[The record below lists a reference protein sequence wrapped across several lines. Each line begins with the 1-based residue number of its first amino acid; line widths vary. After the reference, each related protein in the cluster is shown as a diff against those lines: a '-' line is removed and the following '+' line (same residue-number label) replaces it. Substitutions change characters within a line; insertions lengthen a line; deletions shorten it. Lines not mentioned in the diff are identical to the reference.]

1 MSRRCPICC
10 AFIKHGFVHALKCFG
25 MAVPSTFKLFC
36 FAGHLRDT
44 LDFLSPEARDVAA
57 RDSGD
62 G

>member
-1 MSRRCPICC
+1 M
-10 AFIKHGFVHALKCFG
+10 
-25 MAVPSTFKLFC
+25 PSTFKLFC

-44 LDFLSPEARDVAA
+44 LDFLFPETRDVAA